1 MCQALCRGLC
11 TDYLSSSS
19 HQPFEGG
26 AIIAPTE
33 LETEARELQ
42 VTFQEHFLVST
53 ICLVRGYLLS

>member
-42 VTFQEHFLVST
+42 VTFPDHPARKWESWT
-53 ICLVRGYLLS
+53 